1 MNLKEIMDN
10 NCKKY
15 ETIDFI
21 PHDPILFPHRFN
33 KKEDIEIAGFI
44 ASSFAYGKRSL
55 FIAKLN
61 ELFDI
66 MNSEPY
72 LFIKNFKN
80 KKINLNGINYRFA
93 KEDDI
98 NNMLYVL
105 STIYN
110 DENSSLSDLF
120 YEYYND
126 KENINSKL
134 CKIHN
139 MFVKIVKY
147 FYKNCIT
154 EPQAGFKHLLPD
166 PLNMGSCKR
175 LNMFLRWMVRK
186 SDVDFGLWKFI
197 DKSELLI
204 PLDVH
209 VGNISRQYGL
219 LKRKT
224 NDYKSVIEL
233 TQKLKEFDPHDP
245 IKYDFALFSLGIET
259 IKL

>member
-44 ASSFAYGKRSL
+44 AASFAYGKRSL

-66 MNSEPY
+66 MNNQPY
-72 LFIKNFKN
+72 FFIKSFKN
-80 KKINLNGINYRFA
+80 KKLDLNGINYRFA

-110 DENSSLSDLF
+110 DENSSLSDIF
-120 YEYYND
+120 YEYYNSSH
-126 KENINSKL
+126 NNHPKL
-134 CKIHN
+134 GKIHN
-139 MFVKIVKY
+139 MFFKLVQY

-154 EPQAGFKHLLPD
+154 EPKAGFKHLLPD
-166 PLNMGSCKR
+166 PSNMGSCKR

-209 VGNISRQYGL
+209 VGNISRQYNL
-219 LKRKT
+219 LKRKN

-233 TQKLKEFDPHDP
+233 TQNLKQFDPYDP
-245 IKYDFALFSLGIET
+245 VKYDFALFSLGIET

>member
-10 NCKKY
+10 NCRKY
-15 ETIDFI
+15 ETVDFI
-21 PHDPILFPHRFN
+21 KNDPILFPHRFN

-44 ASSFAYGKRSL
+44 AASFAYGKRSL

-66 MNSEPY
+66 MNNEPY
-72 LFIKNFKN
+72 KFVKNYKRIKPD
-80 KKINLNGINYRFA
+80 LNGINYRFA
-93 KEDDI
+93 KENDI

-110 DENSSLSDLF
+110 EENSSLSDLF
-120 YEYYND
+120 YEYYN
-126 KENINSKL
+126 NSQNNYPKL
-134 CKIHN
+134 GKIHN
-139 MFVKIVKY
+139 MFFKISQY
-147 FYKNCIT
+147 FYKNCPND
-154 EPQAGFKHLLPD
+154 PQAGFRHLLPD
-166 PLNMGSCKR
+166 ASNMGSCKR
-175 LNMFLRWMVRK
+175 LNMFLRWMIRK

-209 VGNISRQYGL
+209 VGNISRQYNL
-219 LKRKT
+219 LKRKN

-233 TQKLKEFDPHDP
+233 TQNLKQFDPHDP
-245 IKYDFALFSLGIET
+245 IKYDFALFSLGVFI
-259 IKL
+259 